1 MMTKED
7 KLLEG
12 SVGLSELAERDQVL
26 VREALAASVNGYAP
40 YSGFAVGAA
49 VRTKAGKIY
58 TGANIE
64 NAAYAVVTC
73 AEVSA
78 IAAANAAGDFE
89 IESIAVAGHKFVDP
103 QDSTQVITPCGRC
116 RQMINE
122 AGEVAGTDIQV
133 FSCNGRLTQIVKA
146 SITQLLP
153 AAFGPET
160 LGITGAWPAMKSK
173 LQATVR
179 RLLAE
184 KPGRS

>member
-1 MMTKED
+1 MSKAQQTAMPTA
-7 KLLEG
+7 LA
-12 SVGLSELAERDQVL
+12 LSELPEMDQQL
-26 VREALAASVNGYAP
+26 VTKALEASAQAYAP

-49 VRTKAGKIY
+49 VRTKAGNIY

-78 IAAANAAGDFE
+78 IAAANAAGDYE
-89 IESIAVAGHKFVDP
+89 LESIAVAGHRFVDP
-103 QDSTQVITPCGRC
+103 QDGSQVVTPCGRC

-122 AGEVAGTDIQV
+122 AGEVAGTQIQV
-133 FSCNGRLTQIVKA
+133 FSCNGQLTKIVKA
-146 SITQLLP
+146 PIAQLLP

-160 LGITGAWPAMKSK
+160 LGITGVWPDMKSK
-173 LQATVR
+173 LHAAVD

-184 KPGRS
+184 KPSGS

>member
-1 MMTKED
+1 MPKA
-7 KLLEG
+7 LP
-12 SVGLSELAERDQVL
+12 LSELPEADQRL
-26 VREALAASVNGYAP
+26 ATKALEASAQAYAP

-49 VRTKAGKIY
+49 VRTKAGNIY

-103 QDSTQVITPCGRC
+103 QDSTQLVTPCGRC

-122 AGEVAGTDIQV
+122 AGEVAGTDVQV
-133 FSCNGRLTQIVKA
+133 FSCNGQLTRIVKA

-153 AAFGPET
+153 AAFGPEM
-160 LGITGAWPAMKSK
+160 LGITGVWPDMKSK
-173 LQATVR
+173 LHTTVD
-179 RLLAE
+179 RLLAG
-184 KPGRS
+184 KPRRP

>member
-1 MMTKED
+1 MTETDQTAMPKSLA
-7 KLLEG
+7 LLE
-12 SVGLSELAERDQVL
+12 LPEPDQRL
-26 VREALAASVNGYAP
+26 VTKALEASAQAYAP

-49 VRTKAGKIY
+49 VRTKGGHIY

-64 NAAYAVVTC
+64 NAAYAAVTC

-103 QDSTQVITPCGRC
+103 QDSTQVVTPCGRC

-122 AGEVAGTDIQV
+122 AGELAGTQIQV
-133 FSCNGRLTQIVKA
+133 LSCNGQLTKIVKA
-146 SITQLLP
+146 SIAKLLP

-160 LGITGAWPAMKSK
+160 LGITGAWPDMKSK
-173 LQATVR
+173 LHAAVH
-179 RLLAE
+179 RLLSE
-184 KPGRS
+184 KPSRS